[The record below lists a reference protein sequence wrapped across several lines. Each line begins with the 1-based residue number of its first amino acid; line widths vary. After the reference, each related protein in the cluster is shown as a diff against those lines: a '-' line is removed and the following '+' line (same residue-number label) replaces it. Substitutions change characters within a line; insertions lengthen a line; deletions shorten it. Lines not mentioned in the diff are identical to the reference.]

1 MYSIIS
7 SVLFQNFL
15 IMNILIQIL
24 YFMVEILIE
33 FLIIM
38 FVYELISYLQ
48 YNFSKKSKKSFSI
61 KEIFN
66 ESWIIFFIIA
76 LVIVSVN
83 HIF

>member
-1 MYSIIS
+1 
-7 SVLFQNFL
+7 
-15 IMNILIQIL
+15 MNILIQIL

-38 FVYELISYLQ
+38 FVYEIISYLQ

-61 KEIFN
+61 KETFN